1 MITLFYSSRACS
13 LASHITLEE
22 AGAPYTTVRVDFA
35 KSEQRQ
41 PEYQAINPK
50 GRVPTLVTDGGID
63 RDARHHWHS
72 SPRASRTPG
81 SSMSSP
87 ARW

>member
-1 MITLFYSSRACS
+1 L
-13 LASHITLEE
+13 
-22 AGAPYTTVRVDFA
+22 
-35 KSEQRQ
+35 
-41 PEYQAINPK
+41 AINPK
-50 GRVPTLVTDGGID
+50 GRVPALVTDGGID
-63 RDARHHWHS
+63 RDARHHWHL

>member
-13 LASHITLEE
+13 LASLITLEE
-22 AGAPYTTVRVDFA
+22 AGAPYTAVRVDFA

-41 PEYQAINPK
+41 PEYLAINPK

-72 SPRASRTPG
+72 SPRAYRTPG